1 MTKEASE
8 IVTGKLNEVG
18 TSVAVTFL
26 MSSESYFEV
35 ISGLVDNFCR
45 EHDLGC
51 VYVAISVPATTLMNA
66 FDSLEIDRKHVKFID
81 CISYATM
88 QAVDGTESVSFI
100 ESPSM
105 LETIALRVEYMFR
118 KFNDGKKKVV
128 IIDSANALSMH
139 NDTRMLSEFLQV
151 LMSSLKVK
159 EAYPVVLGL
168 GDQLKPEVK
177 EMLGLLSDQV
187 VTIPHTTEK

>member
-1 MTKEASE
+1 
-8 IVTGKLNEVG
+8 
-18 TSVAVTFL
+18 
-26 MSSESYFEV
+26 
-35 ISGLVDNFCR
+35 
-45 EHDLGC
+45 
-51 VYVAISVPATTLMNA
+51 MNA

-118 KFNDGKKKVV
+118 KFDDGKKKVV

-187 VTIPHTTEK
+187 VTIPHAAGK